1 MLTTTFKLLRTHDA
15 CKDRYT
21 VLRKALKGRKDNE
34 PITLIEIL
42 DSNGL
47 AVAQFR
53 GVTLG
58 QILYGGDD
66 LSCVEWDE
74 RSWQLRAAIREKL
87 FWLCADAVLT
97 V

>member
-1 MLTTTFKLLRTHDA
+1 MDRDGQSDNLWVELVLGSVMWLTSA
-15 CKDRYT
+15 CMM
-21 VLRKALKGRKDNE
+21 
-34 PITLIEIL
+34 
-42 DSNGL
+42 

-53 GVTLG
+53 GVSLG

-74 RSWQLRAAIREKL
+74 RSWQSRTAIREKL

-97 V
+97 L

>member
-1 MLTTTFKLLRTHDA
+1 MQRCWSQTIGRMGLITFMK
-15 CKDRYT
+15 YNT
-21 VLRKALKGRKDNE
+21 VTRDWHSSTQVAVRHWLQ
-34 PITLIEIL
+34 
-42 DSNGL
+42 
-47 AVAQFR
+47 VAQFR

>member
-1 MLTTTFKLLRTHDA
+1 
-15 CKDRYT
+15 
-21 VLRKALKGRKDNE
+21 
-34 PITLIEIL
+34 
-42 DSNGL
+42 
-47 AVAQFR
+47 
-53 GVTLG
+53 
-58 QILYGGDD
+58 